1 MFDGKYAGYTLS
13 CYAIV
18 AVTLLALTI
27 WIVLDERRQQKLLD
41 EFQAQKKR
49 KAEGGKVAS

>member
-1 MFDGKYAGYTLS
+1 MFDGKYAGYTFS

-18 AVTLLALTI
+18 AVVMVVLTV

-49 KAEGGKVAS
+49 KAEGGEVAS